1 MKKFIK
7 GIFELDQDVINLEE
21 YEEKHKMAIEE
32 IIDWAN
38 DFNVRIN
45 MGISDDNTYL
55 IEYKIVGNIASFC
68 KSLLSELKS
77 MLKNEWKK
85 TKTLWQSSGN
95 ILW

>member
-55 IEYKIVGNIASFC
+55 IEYKIVGNTASFC

>member
-7 GIFELDQDVINLEE
+7 GIFELDQDVINLVE

-55 IEYKIVGNIASFC
+55 IEYKIVGNTASFC

>member
-7 GIFELDQDVINLEE
+7 GIFELDQDVINLGE

-55 IEYKIVGNIASFC
+55 IEYKIVGNTASFC